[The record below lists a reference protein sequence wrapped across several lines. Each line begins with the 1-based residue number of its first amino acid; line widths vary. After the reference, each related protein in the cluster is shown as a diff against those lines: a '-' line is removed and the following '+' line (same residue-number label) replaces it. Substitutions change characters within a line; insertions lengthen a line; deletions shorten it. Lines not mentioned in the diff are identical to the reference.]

1 MITENDLVKYSNPQ
15 GEDEENLRF
24 RVLEVHRDVEKPRAH
39 IQLVCDWRI
48 KPVEVVLLSDIEP
61 ASTDSSSVSLTNHR

>member
-1 MITENDLVKYSNPQ
+1 VITENDLVKYSNPQ
-15 GEDEENLRF
+15 SEDEGNLRF
-24 RVLEVHRDVEKPRAH
+24 RVLEVHRNVEKPRAH

-61 ASTDSSSVSLTNHR
+61 ASIDSSSVSLPSHG